1 MPFTPIIILRERG
14 PCSGIP
20 VNGIV
25 SVVGTGQTSVLGPR
39 GRDCFGFRKSDFGH
53 HRGLGMV
60 HVGVTVYL
68 SFELVVV
75 LRYRV

>member
-1 MPFTPIIILRERG
+1 M
-14 PCSGIP
+14 P

-25 SVVGTGQTSVLGPR
+25 PRVGTGQTSVPGPR
-39 GRDCFGFRKSDFGH
+39 GRGCFEFRKSDFGR

-60 HVGVTVYL
+60 HVGITVYL